1 MDWLFGRKKTPAEM
15 LKEHQ
20 RALKKSVRGIEREER
35 ELTKQQEKLKNDIKK
50 SAKEQQMSVCR
61 IQAKDLVRTKKHI
74 RKMLQMKTQIQAVS
88 LKIQTMKSTATMAD
102 AMKGVSKAMGK
113 MNKTMNMPQ
122 LTQVMRDFERESGI
136 MDAKQEM
143 MDDMIDGA
151 MEDEDDEQEADDMVQ
166 QVLEELGLAAG
177 SGLADAEVVAP
188 VSAQPAAAAEDENL
202 MARLNALRKDD

>member
-1 MDWLFGRKKTPAEM
+1 MDWLFGRRKTPEEM

-20 RALKKSVRGIEREER
+20 RALKKAIRGIEREER
-35 ELTKQQEKLKNDIKK
+35 QLSSQQEKLKNDIRK
-50 SAKEQQMSVCR
+50 SAKDQQMAVCR
-61 IQAKDLVRTKKHI
+61 IQAKDLVRTRKHI

-88 LKIQTMKSTATMAD
+88 LKIQTMKSTVTMAE

-122 LTQVMRDFERESGI
+122 LQQVMRDFERESGV
-136 MDAKQEM
+136 MDAKQDM
-143 MDDMIDGA
+143 MDDMIDSA
-151 MEDEDDEQEADDMVQ
+151 MEDEDDEAEADNMVQ

-177 SGLADAEVVAP
+177 SGLADADLAAP
-188 VSAQPAAAAEDENL
+188 VPAAPVAAEDENL

>member
-1 MDWLFGRKKTPAEM
+1 MEWLFGRRKTPAEM

-20 RALKKSVRGIEREER
+20 RALKKAVRGIEREER
-35 ELTKQQEKLKNDIKK
+35 QLNSQQEKLKNDIRK
-50 SAKEQQMSVCR
+50 SAKEQQMAVCR
-61 IQAKDLVRTKKHI
+61 IQAKDLVRTRKHV
-74 RKMLQMKTQIQAVS
+74 RNMLKMKTQIQAVA
-88 LKIQTMKSTATMAD
+88 LKIQTMKSTATMAE

-122 LTQVMRDFERESGI
+122 LQQVMRDFERESGV

-151 MEDEDDEQEADDMVQ
+151 MEDEDDEQEAEDMVS

-177 SGLADAEVVAP
+177 SGLAEPDMTAP
-188 VSAQPAAAAEDENL
+188 VSAQAAPAEDENL

>member
-1 MDWLFGRKKTPAEM
+1 MEWLFGRRKTPAEM

-20 RALKKSVRGIEREER
+20 RALKKAIRGIEREER
-35 ELTKQQEKLKNDIKK
+35 QLNNQQEKLKNDIRK
-50 SAKEQQMSVCR
+50 SAKEQQMAVCR
-61 IQAKDLVRTKKHI
+61 IQAKDLVRTRKHV
-74 RKMLQMKTQIQAVS
+74 RNMLKMKTQIQAVS
-88 LKIQTMKSTATMAD
+88 LKIQTMKSTATMAE

-122 LTQVMRDFERESGI
+122 LQQVMRDFERESGI
-136 MDAKQEM
+136 MDTKQEM

-151 MEDEDDEQEADDMVQ
+151 MEDEDDEQEAEDMVQ

-177 SGLADAEVVAP
+177 TGLEEANSTAP
-188 VSAQPAAAAEDENL
+188 VSNQPVDTAEDENL